1 MNKYLLV
8 SLSIAILLIFVYT
21 LLRDSLNFPSFDDY
35 EATLNF
41 IKQFYF
47 ENQSL
52 SGRLEALFSKHNE
65 HQILISKIASATYFA
80 IFKEINFAHLVI
92 FQNIFLLGFF
102 GIIIS
107 LFKNEKQLYPQVFLV
122 ITAFLFSF
130 SFWQVSFYYWAGIQH
145 YTVFF
150 FSFLSLI
157 VLDKTQKAASFDFF
171 LAILLALFA
180 VFSFGNG
187 FLVLL
192 MGVFLLFVQKKYPM
206 LITWLIISC
215 ILIFITF
222 FAQKQINQTPHGI
235 LNIEWMARLLFTF
248 LGSFLYINPPSGHY
262 FNIVI
267 CMIAGATILIGWI
280 FLFFSGYA
288 FKKPLL
294 YSLLS
299 LPVLTG
305 IIISI
310 SRFETKAAGGVA
322 PRYMFFTAV
331 IPIMLLLILLDLKVI
346 RTNFLQ
352 YLTIAV
358 VLLWGLS
365 FYNNSLALKSTNT
378 EIALTV
384 QKWKS
389 DNNTRLIYYMDPERY
404 SAIMQWA
411 VSHHV
416 VNNPVYKASREEAFK

>member
-8 SLSIAILLIFVYT
+8 SLSLAILLIFGYT
-21 LLRDSLNFPSFDDY
+21 LFHDSLNFPSFDDY

-52 SGRLEALFSKHNE
+52 SGRFEVLFSKHNE
-65 HQILISKIASATYFA
+65 HQILLSKIASAAYFA

-102 GIIIS
+102 GIILS
-107 LFKNEKQLYPQVFLV
+107 LFKREKQLYPQAFLV

-157 VLDKTQKAASFDFF
+157 VLDKTEKAASLHFF
-171 LAILLALFA
+171 GAILLAIFA

-192 MGVFLLFVQKKYPM
+192 LGAFLLFVQKKYPM
-206 LITWLIISC
+206 LLIWLVISSA
-215 ILIFITF
+215 LMFVTF
-222 FAQKQINQTPHGI
+222 FMQRQINQTPHGSF
-235 LNIEWMARLLFTF
+235 NIEWMARLLFTF
-248 LGSFLYINPPSGHY
+248 TGSFLYINPPSGHY
-262 FNIVI
+262 INIII
-267 CMIAGATILIGWI
+267 CMIAGACILIGWI
-280 FLFFSGYA
+280 YLFFSGYA
-288 FKKPLL
+288 YKRPLL

-310 SRFETKAAGGVA
+310 SRFETKAAGGIA

-331 IPIMLLLILLDLKVI
+331 IPILLLLILLDLKVI
-346 RTNFLQ
+346 KNNFLQ

-358 VLLWGLS
+358 VLLWGMS

-389 DNNTRLIYYMDPERY
+389 DSNTRLIYYMDPERY
-404 SAIMQWA
+404 SEIMQWA

-416 VNNPVYKASREEAFK
+416 VNNPVYNGNSEETFK